1 MIYSIEFYI
10 LPFQF
15 TLSASPSNILYLE
28 FMLFTMSNFCH
39 LDSIT
44 KSFVLKVIDEEI
56 LFLIFYSS
64 FSMWH
69 EVIENVVS

>member
-1 MIYSIEFYI
+1 MIYSLEFYI

-15 TLSASPSNILYLE
+15 TLSASPRLATHLE

-44 KSFVLKVIDEEI
+44 KSLVLQVVDEEI
-56 LFLIFYSS
+56 LFLIFSSS

-69 EVIENVVS
+69 KVIENVVS

>member
-1 MIYSIEFYI
+1 MIYSLEFYI

-44 KSFVLKVIDEEI
+44 KSLVLQVVGGDIIYHIFLVI
-56 LFLIFYSS
+56 F
-64 FSMWH
+64 H
-69 EVIENVVS
+69 AA